1 MGDSL
6 GKLILRLSLGGMM
19 LLHGVPKLMDPGS
32 LQPIGG
38 KLAEL
43 GLPEVLAYG
52 VYAGEILAPVLII
65 IGLFTRIGG
74 LLIAVNMVI
83 AIILMHMGELMQLN
97 QYGGWALELQGF
109 YLFCGLAIMFMG
121 GGRIAIESD

>member
-19 LLHGVPKLMDPGS
+19 LLHGVPKLMDPSS